1 MKIRI
6 RTVLVLPEPRKKLCS
21 TEIYPAITIM
31 ALYMLPVCI
40 NLTWSWPEW
49 SGVYLRLAMEQQKG
63 WPFTS
68 FYLVFGIKIKANS

>member
-1 MKIRI
+1 
-6 RTVLVLPEPRKKLCS
+6 
-21 TEIYPAITIM
+21 M

-40 NLTWSWPEW
+40 NLTWLWPEW
-49 SGVYLRLAMEQQKG
+49 SRVYLRLAMEQRKG